1 MSNSHRIKALLALA
15 AVAMAA
21 LAITASSVDAAIYQ
35 DTFDNDGLAT
45 NTGTGGGLARYARQG
60 DTWVDNG
67 QLDGNSTGSNDRGN
81 VYSLNSF
88 LLTQGFKLEVSYTI
102 NDVSNANA
110 NRVNIGLIDALPA
123 VQDNTTYVT
132 LFLGV
137 NLDKYGI
144 GLNMT
149 TDSGS
154 QGLNFADD
162 AGSGTLTALSNAQT
176 ISTGTHTFVLE
187 MDTASNW
194 SYSIDG
200 AAATTGTI
208 GGAGFDLTRDYQ
220 FFAYVQDYRNNRI
233 KIHSVTL
240 VPEPATLALLA
251 MGGVALVLHRKR
263 R

>member
-1 MSNSHRIKALLALA
+1 MFKHTILVAAVAGLVLALA
-15 AVAMAA
+15 A
-21 LAITASSVDAAIYQ
+21 ASADAGIVYQ
-35 DTFDNDGLAT
+35 DKFDNDGIAT

-67 QLDGNSTGSNDRGN
+67 QLDGNSTGANDRGN

-88 LLTQGFKLEVSYTI
+88 NLSGGFKLEVTYAISDI
-102 NDVSNANA
+102 SNNNA
-110 NRVNIGLIDALPA
+110 NRVNIALIDKNSIPV

-132 LFLGV
+132 QFLSG

-149 TDSGS
+149 TDLGS
-154 QGLNFADD
+154 QGLNFAND
-162 AGSGTLTALSNAQT
+162 AGAGTVTLLSNAQT

-200 AAATTGTI
+200 APATTGTI
-208 GGAGFDLTRDYQ
+208 AGGFDLTRDYK
-220 FFAYVQDYRNNRI
+220 FFAYVQDYRNSRI
-233 KIHSVTL
+233 KIDSVTL
-240 VPEPATLALLA
+240 TVIPEPATLALLGL
-251 MGGVALVLHRKR
+251 GGLGLVLGRKR
-263 R
+263 K